1 MRTHLGKGGEWAY
14 PQVAGSLD
22 ERLSLQ
28 DLLHSIDAAHRR
40 RRRQGSRADEQVG
53 FSDSR
58 RASPQ
63 DLRATE
69 APCYHWLPVREE
81 RRGGHCL
88 PAAHPALAKGAKRVL
103 LSTRLCSKKQQGLP
117 GGG

>member
-28 DLLHSIDAAHRR
+28 DLLDSIDAAHRR
-40 RRRQGSRADEQVG
+40 RRRRQGSRAGEQVR
-53 FSDSR
+53 FSDPR

-69 APCYHWLPVREE
+69 APFPFHHCLPVREE
-81 RRGGHCL
+81 GRGGRHL
-88 PAAHPALAKGAKRVL
+88 APAKAGNLSLALF
-103 LSTRLCSKKQQGLP
+103 KKQSGFGT
-117 GGG
+117 GG